1 MALRL
6 FNTAR
11 SPFGRKVRIILAE
24 KNLAYEEVTV
34 DLQNRTPEFANASP
48 LGKVPVL
55 VDGETAIFD
64 STIVVEYLEDT
75 FPNPPMFG
83 VGVRQRLLHR
93 TLDELGDHVAD
104 QAVAAFYANQRSDG
118 PAAEQAFARIHKAL
132 AELERRVATNA
143 WTVQFGAGDAAVIGG
158 CGYLVLRHGEAVLKP
173 YPALQSWLNA
183 QDARPSVAATRPPP
197 N

>member
-24 KNLAYEEVTV
+24 KDLAFEEVAV
-34 DLQNRTPEFANASP
+34 DLQDRSPEFVAVSP

-64 STIVVEYLEDT
+64 STVVVEYLEDA
-75 FPNPPMFG
+75 FPTPPMFG
-83 VGVRQRLLHR
+83 VGVRQRLVHR

-104 QAVAAFYANQRSDG
+104 QAVAAFYAKQRGDE
-118 PAAEQAFARIHKAL
+118 AAVAQAFARIHKAL
-132 AELERRVATNA
+132 AELERRAA
-143 WTVQFGAGDAAVIGG
+143 GDGWTAHFGVGDAAVISG
-158 CGYLVLRHGEAVLKP
+158 CGYLALRHGGAPIEP
-173 YPALQSWLNA
+173 YPALRAWLA
-183 QDARPSVAATRPPP
+183 SQAGRPSVQASQPPA
-197 N
+197 